1 MFFVFFWRFFD
12 TFLCFFWHGSLV
24 LVISSLF
31 GFISFVFFLLFSV
44 YFICS
49 YFFRCLWHFSLFY
62 FAWFSLFLRFS
73 LFIFLAF
80 FSFFTLFSV
89 LFHILLCF
97 LDSFFCVFLTCSFVF
112 WRCFLFGDIF
122 LSFLTCFFVFWCY
135 VSYFS
140 VFCFFFLDVT
150 FRIFLFFVFF
160 SRIFVSCISNYVR
173 EASNQILHFSRVVAQ
188 HAYERPW
195 FEAILVSCLITSRAS
210 RLFLCFAL
218 GNVSQNGVR
227 AQSRLGV
234 YFEWIFSRPKHVCRS
249 ASGAALP
256 TLRPKASGLLKEN
269 PTHTMYKR
277 ISIYGDLVG
286 HGFCFAGV
294 SPVQEFKQTRT
305 GPTENYVLVGPLQ
318 WGNDLLCVSWTEI
331 MHARPLGKSNLS
343 ARTLTTPLFFCS
355 GMGHNDLFYLHH
367 VCVERVAPGSTEAKQ
382 KNRKRKTTCL

>member
-1 MFFVFFWRFFD
+1 M
-12 TFLCFFWHGSLV
+12 FLCFL
-24 LVISSLF
+24 
-31 GFISFVFFLLFSV
+31 
-44 YFICS
+44 
-49 YFFRCLWHFSLFY
+49 
-62 FAWFSLFLRFS
+62 
-73 LFIFLAF
+73 
-80 FSFFTLFSV
+80 TLFSV
-89 LFHILLCF
+89 WWHI
-97 LDSFFCVFLTCSFVF
+97 
-112 WRCFLFGDIF
+112 
-122 LSFLTCFFVFWCY
+122 
-135 VSYFS
+135 SYF
-140 VFCFFFLDVT
+140 FNMFLCFLDVT

-227 AQSRLGV
+227 AQSWLGV

-305 GPTENYVLVGPLQ
+305 GPTENYVLLGPLQ

-382 KNRKRKTTCL
+382 KIGNERQPAFSS